1 MNIPFNMLG
10 RGKIVLLFL
19 VMDFSLSAQNPG
31 ASKGFYCSF
40 NMGPGL
46 VHGNITSVET
56 KTTVQFAMHF
66 SVGYFFK
73 ESVQVGITG
82 WGWLFEPYRW
92 TPTEVSGESVA
103 NTMLHIQVYPSR
115 KYRLYF
121 KGGYGMS
128 TYTNWSP
135 GKDYGQGMGFIAA
148 TGYEDFISNKELL
161 WGVQLSY
168 QYGMLQY
175 GNLYTP
181 ENQRDRKFEV
191 LDFTLFIGLD

>member
-1 MNIPFNMLG
+1 MNKQTLFIPL
-10 RGKIVLLFL
+10 VLFMNFHL
-19 VMDFSLSAQNPG
+19 VAQNSG
-31 ASKGFYCSF
+31 AYKGFYGSF

-46 VHGNITSVET
+46 VHGNITSIKT

-66 SVGYFFK
+66 SVGYFFT

-82 WGWLFEPYRW
+82 CGWLFEPYRW

-128 TYTNWSP
+128 TYTNWNP
-135 GKDYGQGMGFIAA
+135 GKDYGQGIGFMAA
-148 TGYEDFISNKELL
+148 TGYEDFIGQNELL

-168 QYGMLQY
+168 QYGTLQY
-175 GNLYTP
+175 GNLYTIA
-181 ENQRDRKFEV
+181 NQRDRNFHV
-191 LDFTLFIGLD
+191 LDLTLFIALD